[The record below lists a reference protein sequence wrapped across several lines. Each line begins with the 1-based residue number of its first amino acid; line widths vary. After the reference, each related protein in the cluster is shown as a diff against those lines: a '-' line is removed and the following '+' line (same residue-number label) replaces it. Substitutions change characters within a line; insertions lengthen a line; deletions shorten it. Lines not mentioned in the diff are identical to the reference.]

1 MTGVKYDQDKPDYSL
16 LPYGALEQ
24 VVQVLTYGSKKYDRN
39 NWEHVPDLTSKED
52 IPIIKSY
59 LEQKYPSYF

>member
-1 MTGVKYDQDKPDYSL
+1 MINKTRSYIKAIPFS
-16 LPYGALEQ
+16 
-24 VVQVLTYGSKKYDRN
+24 
-39 NWEHVPDLTSKED
+39 EHVPDLTSKED